1 MTKSLCPICFKPLDA
16 EVFDEDGKILIK
28 KTCDEH
34 GEFVNTYWS
43 DDKLYN
49 RVKQFEPT
57 ITSVENPSVEK
68 FGDCPNNCGLCE
80 DHETSTVLGL
90 IDVTNSYRDLVQRQ
104 LAATNSQFVKVYSL
118 GNTTIVYSETTDKIE
133 IVMENHKRPIRQ
145 DEVEFVSKRL
155 IHEDR
160 IYDITVDKS
169 RKIISITCDR

>member
-1 MTKSLCPICFKPLDA
+1 MTLIFIFINSAKRLYLNWDFKDTLYI
-16 EVFDEDGKILIK
+16 EVINMM
-28 KTCDEH
+28 H
-34 GEFVNTYWS
+34 
-43 DDKLYN
+43 
-49 RVKQFEPT
+49 
-57 ITSVENPSVEK
+57 
-68 FGDCPNNCGLCE
+68 
-80 DHETSTVLGL
+80 L

-118 GNTTIVYSETTDKIE
+118 GNTTVVYSEPADKIE

-145 DEVEFVSKRL
+145 DEVEFVIKRL

>member
-1 MTKSLCPICFKPLDA
+1 M
-16 EVFDEDGKILIK
+16 KINYLRA
-28 KTCDEH
+28 
-34 GEFVNTYWS
+34 
-43 DDKLYN
+43 N
-49 RVKQFEPT
+49 RVT
-57 ITSVENPSVEK
+57 GSVTLIFIFINSAKRLYLNWDFKDTLYIEVINMM
-68 FGDCPNNCGLCE
+68 
-80 DHETSTVLGL
+80 HL

-118 GNTTIVYSETTDKIE
+118 GNTTVVYSETADKIE

-145 DEVEFVSKRL
+145 DEVEFVIKRL

>member
-1 MTKSLCPICFKPLDA
+1 MTLIFIFINSAKRLYLNWDFKDTLY
-16 EVFDEDGKILIK
+16 I
-28 KTCDEH
+28 
-34 GEFVNTYWS
+34 EFINMM
-43 DDKLYN
+43 
-49 RVKQFEPT
+49 
-57 ITSVENPSVEK
+57 
-68 FGDCPNNCGLCE
+68 
-80 DHETSTVLGL
+80 HL

-118 GNTTIVYSETTDKIE
+118 GNTTVVYSETADKIE

-145 DEVEFVSKRL
+145 DEVEFVIKRL

>member
-1 MTKSLCPICFKPLDA
+1 MTSATFVTLIFIFINSAKRLYLNWDFKDTLYI
-16 EVFDEDGKILIK
+16 EVINMM
-28 KTCDEH
+28 H
-34 GEFVNTYWS
+34 
-43 DDKLYN
+43 
-49 RVKQFEPT
+49 
-57 ITSVENPSVEK
+57 
-68 FGDCPNNCGLCE
+68 
-80 DHETSTVLGL
+80 L

-118 GNTTIVYSETTDKIE
+118 GNTTVVYSETADKIE

-145 DEVEFVSKRL
+145 DEVEFVIKRL